1 MIGIYKFTN
10 KINHKSY
17 IGLTNDIE
25 RRYREHIYMSTSND
39 GAYFHRALAK
49 YGIENFEFEVLET
62 FEVEDRVLLG
72 QREQY

>member
-10 KINHKSY
+10 KIDNKSY

-25 RRYREHIYMSTSND
+25 RRYREHIYMSKSND
-39 GAYFHRALAK
+39 TTYFHRALAK
-49 YGIENFEFEVLET
+49 YGVENFVFEVLET
-62 FEVEDRVLLG
+62 FEVEDRTLLG